1 MIGSQLMIGSARP
14 SEVRS
19 DNLPTLWMR
28 TSSVNKYHGKQNVC
42 DCDRLIAACFSLIV
56 WWHLIH

>member
-19 DNLPTLWMR
+19 DNLPALTSHTCSSVWMR

-42 DCDRLIAACFSLIV
+42 DCDRLIAACF
-56 WWHLIH
+56 